1 MMSAKILIYAISDDE
16 TVANLQLRIEKDTN
30 IPAAH
35 QELLLEAGLVLEPN
49 ALASQSAVDYMVTT
63 SYKQSVASNLE
74 TVTHYFAFLQ
84 EVDGRRTDYTLVFL
98 FDCSSC
104 TYEPQFSPRILPE
117 NIRFIRKYTAANS
130 ACFGL
135 QKGPGT
141 SSGCPCTMRNA
152 NSYQVIL
159 FLFLLQISYHS

>member
-30 IPAAH
+30 IPAAN

-74 TVTHYFAFLQ
+74 TDTLFCFSTGGRWTTNRLHSCFL
-84 EVDGRRTDYTLVFL
+84 V
-98 FDCSSC
+98 
-104 TYEPQFSPRILPE
+104 
-117 NIRFIRKYTAANS
+117 
-130 ACFGL
+130 
-135 QKGPGT
+135 
-141 SSGCPCTMRNA
+141 
-152 NSYQVIL
+152 
-159 FLFLLQISYHS
+159 